1 MSTAQNI
8 APVDEGLTNRAPYDI
23 MFRIYDI
30 TFFMTYPQGDKKPR
44 MRYYADLIFRLAD
57 EPMYEEKK
65 RFKAEHGSFG

>member
-1 MSTAQNI
+1 
-8 APVDEGLTNRAPYDI
+8 
-23 MFRIYDI
+23 
-30 TFFMTYPQGDKKPR
+30 MTYPQGDKKPR